1 MDTIQHIYEKQKT
14 SPPLVRNAPPVAGS
28 IMWSRQLLQRIEEPM
43 KNFSQNKGIMTSKES
58 KRIIRT
64 YNRVARALIEFEAL
78 WHDAWKG
85 SIEFSKAGL
94 QATLLV
100 KHPETKELL
109 VNFDKELLLLIQETK
124 YLQRLGLEVP
134 DNARV
139 ILFQEENFKY
149 YYSQLSYT
157 VKEYTRVTNLI
168 REVTKPLLQP
178 HVEILEKKIQP
189 GMYVLTWTSMNID
202 GYLQRCHKGISDLEN
217 LVRRVNDCIE

>member
-1 MDTIQHIYEKQKT
+1 
-14 SPPLVRNAPPVAGS
+14 
-28 IMWSRQLLQRIEEPM
+28 M
-43 KNFSQNKGIMTSKES
+43 KPGACVM
-58 KRIIRT
+58 
-64 YNRVARALIEFEAL
+64 
-78 WHDAWKG
+78 
-85 SIEFSKAGL
+85 
-94 QATLLV
+94 
-100 KHPETKELL
+100 
-109 VNFDKELLLLIQETK
+109 
-124 YLQRLGLEVP
+124 QRLGLEVP